1 MNQKQCK
8 RMFEQ
13 MQPPEAVVQRL
24 QQKIRAEEEAVPPS
38 QRSARQTQIVRF
50 TKASSKPPRPSWR
63 SIASGV
69 TAAVLLLGIGTGIGY
84 RLQKTEPFVPSSEST
99 PDTWSMQQTTAQKET
114 SSATITSLS
123 AIWANQS
130 DAEKYDSLLYN
141 NIIWRKASALT
152 DESTQL
158 GSILG
163 EGSLTGSA
171 FLNGNT
177 TISEE
182 TKPITVYDV
191 PIDGYA
197 EQYAVAVKLGET
209 YYCFTR
215 ALENITTL
223 QELPILEST
232 ISSASFSFLDEGT
245 ERTYAD
251 ISVSTLQPLF
261 TFLKNNANSLN
272 LYTGL
277 TIEAAEQ
284 NTQIADTLS
293 WESAIS
299 LDSAQFGF
307 AGTLY
312 FDVSAGIWKAD
323 MMDSICYFISTPD
336 TLSTML
342 TDIHQNCESEGK
354 TAEAYPAFNPNA
366 SEPNETTLDIAQND
380 LLYQLQT
387 QNTVSFQAV
396 SGVMHQKYADD
407 TEDYSSTVSFQMD
420 LIHATKNIQR
430 VMDHPIAYSIPSE
443 PTDGTLYVLPREKL
457 SLQEIWTENKW
468 YTIYPDLQAY
478 RVSDADT
485 SDWSTLDKIVN
496 LFMDGNSIFSSGIF
510 YMPKEFSINVLNHAN
525 IFLLGSVSY
534 LERDCYIV
542 AVCNNEG
549 TTTRYLI
556 DKENQVSLKT
566 ETSGIGFEKIN
577 YFSNISFDEQAEP
590 VPAVD
595 EESLL
600 NGLSPLPDYI
610 S

>member
-1 MNQKQCK
+1 MNPKQCK

-24 QQKIRAEEEAVPPS
+24 QQKIRAEEKAIPPS
-38 QRSARQTQIVRF
+38 QQSAQQTQIIRF
-50 TKASSKPPRPSWR
+50 TTVSSKPPRPSWR
-63 SIASGV
+63 SIANGV

-84 RLQKTEPFVPSSEST
+84 HLQKTESFVPSSEST
-99 PDTWSMQQTTAQKET
+99 LNTWSMQQTTAQKET
-114 SSATITSLS
+114 SSTTVPSLS

-130 DAEKYDSLLYN
+130 EAEKYDSLLYN
-141 NIIWRKASALT
+141 DIIWRKAAALT
-152 DESTQL
+152 DENTQL

-163 EGSLTGSA
+163 EGSLTNSA
-171 FLNGNT
+171 VLTGNT

-182 TKPITVYDV
+182 TTPITVYDV

-232 ISSASFSFLDEGT
+232 ISSASFSFLDEDT
-245 ERTYAD
+245 EKTFAD

-261 TFLKNNANSLN
+261 AFLKNNANSLN

-277 TIEAAEQ
+277 TIEASEQ

-307 AGTLY
+307 TGTLY
-312 FDVSAGIWKAD
+312 FDISTGIWKAD
-323 MMDSICYFISTPD
+323 MMDSICYFISIPD
-336 TLSTML
+336 ALSTML
-342 TDIHQNCESEGK
+342 TDIQQNCESEGK
-354 TAEAYPAFNPNA
+354 TAKAYPAFNPNA
-366 SEPNETTLDIAQND
+366 PEPNETTLDITQDD
-380 LLYQLQT
+380 LIHQLQT

-407 TEDYSSTVSFQMD
+407 TQDYSSTVSFQMD

-430 VMDHPIAYSIPSE
+430 VMEQPATYSIPSE
-443 PTDGTLYVLPREKL
+443 PTDDTLYVLPRETL

-468 YTIYPDLQAY
+468 YTIYTDLQTY
-478 RVSDADT
+478 QVSDADT
-485 SDWSTLDKIVN
+485 SDWSLFDKTVN
-496 LFMDGNSIFSSGIF
+496 FFMDGNNIFSSGIF
-510 YMPKEFSINVLNHAN
+510 YMSKEFSIDVLSYTN

-566 ETSGIGFEKIN
+566 ETSGINFEKIN
-577 YFSNISFDEQAEP
+577 YFSNISFDEQAES
-590 VPAVD
+590 VPTVD

>member
-84 RLQKTEPFVPSSEST
+84 RLQKAEPFVPSSEST

-141 NIIWRKASALT
+141 DIIWRKASALT

-163 EGSLTGSA
+163 EGTLTGSA
-171 FLNGNT
+171 VLNGNT

-232 ISSASFSFLDEGT
+232 ISSASFSFLDEDT

-261 TFLKNNANSLN
+261 TFLKNNA
-272 LYTGL
+272 TCPV
-277 TIEAAEQ
+277 
-284 NTQIADTLS
+284 
-293 WESAIS
+293 WR
-299 LDSAQFGF
+299 
-307 AGTLY
+307 
-312 FDVSAGIWKAD
+312 
-323 MMDSICYFISTPD
+323 
-336 TLSTML
+336 
-342 TDIHQNCESEGK
+342 
-354 TAEAYPAFNPNA
+354 
-366 SEPNETTLDIAQND
+366 
-380 LLYQLQT
+380 
-387 QNTVSFQAV
+387 
-396 SGVMHQKYADD
+396 DD
-407 TEDYSSTVSFQMD
+407 F
-420 LIHATKNIQR
+420 
-430 VMDHPIAYSIPSE
+430 
-443 PTDGTLYVLPREKL
+443 
-457 SLQEIWTENKW
+457 
-468 YTIYPDLQAY
+468 
-478 RVSDADT
+478 
-485 SDWSTLDKIVN
+485 
-496 LFMDGNSIFSSGIF
+496 F
-510 YMPKEFSINVLNHAN
+510 
-525 IFLLGSVSY
+525 
-534 LERDCYIV
+534 
-542 AVCNNEG
+542 
-549 TTTRYLI
+549 
-556 DKENQVSLKT
+556 
-566 ETSGIGFEKIN
+566 
-577 YFSNISFDEQAEP
+577 
-590 VPAVD
+590 
-595 EESLL
+595 
-600 NGLSPLPDYI
+600 
-610 S
+610 